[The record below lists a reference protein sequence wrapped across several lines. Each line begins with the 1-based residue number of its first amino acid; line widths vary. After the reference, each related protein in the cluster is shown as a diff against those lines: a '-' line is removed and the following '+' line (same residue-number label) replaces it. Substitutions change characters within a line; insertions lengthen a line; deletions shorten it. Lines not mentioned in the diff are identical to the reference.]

1 MTILNS
7 SAKAA
12 ARWNGALAARL
23 RHAPLETF
31 MRSQD
36 QKWVLSGES
45 RVTDNLACATLYFM
59 QAAVNSCPAGECF
72 ALGGRQTELGQLICT
87 VSQGIATLIR
97 EPTSWRIAALVA
109 TARVLAPHIGIDAA
123 AHAAAAAAR
132 AHSKCLGAAVD
143 TALSQV
149 NTLVIGAVESN
160 HPAVFKRAVMLI
172 AGRVAPPAA
181 RLPACAPMATVTV

>member
-1 MTILNS
+1 MTVLNP

-31 MRSQD
+31 IRSQD

-59 QAAVNSCPAGECF
+59 QAAVNSCPAGEGF
-72 ALGGRQTELGQLICT
+72 GVASRQTELGQLTCT
-87 VSQGIATLIR
+87 VSHGLATLIQER
-97 EPTSWRIAALVA
+97 ASWRIAALVA

-132 AHSKCLGAAVD
+132 AHTKCFGAAVE

-149 NTLVIGAVESN
+149 STLVIGAVESN
-160 HPAVFKRAVMLI
+160 HPAVFKRAVLLI
-172 AGRVAPPAA
+172 AGRLTPPAA
-181 RLPACAPMATVTV
+181 RLPAYAPTATMPV